1 MRYEVI
7 RFVEPEQRNEG
18 GKPMRLKD
26 KVAVITGGASG
37 MGQATA
43 LRFLDE
49 GARVV
54 VADYNEQ
61 NGKNTVA
68 LAANR
73 GQGDAIRFIRTD
85 VAKEADVQAMIECA
99 VSNFG
104 RLDIVF
110 NNAGVGGAIG
120 PVWDIEED
128 EWDYTF
134 DVLVKGVFFGIKHA
148 ARVMRKQGQGGA
160 IINTASTAGL
170 SGGSGPLVYSAAKAA
185 VINLTKA
192 AAVQLAPDR
201 IRVNAICPG
210 GILTGLTDQGNPEEA
225 AKRLATFQPWPEHGK
240 GEHIA
245 GAALFLASADAG
257 FVTGE
262 ALVVDGGLT
271 AIGPD
276 MWRRSGIPQ
285 EAMAHRSRVNR
296 GSTGEATTVRPT
308 RRE

>member
-1 MRYEVI
+1 
-7 RFVEPEQRNEG
+7 
-18 GKPMRLKD
+18 MRLEG

-37 MGQATA
+37 MGRSTV

-54 VADYNEQ
+54 IADFNETNGTAVVAEAENA
-61 NGKNTVA
+61 GH
-68 LAANR
+68 
-73 GQGDAIRFIRTD
+73 GDAVRFIQTD
-85 VAKEADVQAMIECA
+85 VAKEADVEAMIGLA
-99 VSNFG
+99 TSAFG
-104 RLDIVF
+104 QVDIIF
-110 NNAGVGGAIG
+110 NNAGVGGAVG
-120 PVWDIEED
+120 PVWDIEVK

-134 DVLVKGVFFGIKHA
+134 DVLTKGVFLGIKHA
-148 ARVMRKQGQGGA
+148 ARAMKHQGHGGA

-210 GILTGLTDQGNPEEA
+210 GILTGLTERGDPA
-225 AKRLATFQPWPEHGK
+225 ASAKALATFQPWPEHGR
-240 GEHIA
+240 GEDIA
-245 GAALFLASADAG
+245 GAALFLASDDST

-276 MWRRSGIPQ
+276 MWRRFGMKQ
-285 EAMAHRSRVNR
+285 EAQARNSHINR
-296 GSTGEATTVRPT
+296 GTTGEAMTSRPVKSLD
-308 RRE
+308 

>member
-1 MRYEVI
+1 MLCQEH
-7 RFVEPEQRNEG
+7 RNEEENC
-18 GKPMRLKD
+18 MRLKD

-43 LRFLDE
+43 MRFLEE
-49 GARVV
+49 GASVV
-54 VADYNEQ
+54 VADFNEQ
-61 NGKNTVA
+61 NGQATVK
-68 LAANR
+68 LASTA
-73 GQGDAIRFIRTD
+73 GHASKIRFLRTD
-85 VAKEADVQAMIECA
+85 VAKEIEVQAMIDCA

-148 ARVMRKQGQGGA
+148 ARAMKRQGQGGV

-210 GILTGLTDQGNPEEA
+210 GILTGLTDQGNPEAA
-225 AKRLATFQPWPEHGK
+225 AKQMDTFQPWPRHGEGK
-240 GEHIA
+240 HIA
-245 GAALFLASADAG
+245 GAALFLASDDG
-257 FVTGE
+257 EFVTGE
-262 ALVVDGGLT
+262 AVVVDGGLT

-276 MWRRSGIPQ
+276 MWRRFGIAQ
-285 EAMAHRSRVNR
+285 EATAHRSRINR
-296 GSTGEATTVRPT
+296 GSTGEKASSRPT
-308 RRE
+308 REV

>member
-1 MRYEVI
+1 
-7 RFVEPEQRNEG
+7 
-18 GKPMRLKD
+18 MRLAG

-37 MGQATA
+37 MGRATVM
-43 LRFLDE
+43 RFLAE
-49 GARVV
+49 GAKVV
-54 VADYNEQ
+54 VADYNEKSGQ
-61 NGKNTVA
+61 ETLTQAKNA
-68 LAANR
+68 GQANNV
-73 GQGDAIRFIRTD
+73 RFIRTD
-85 VAKEADVQAMIECA
+85 VAKEADIMAMIDCA
-99 VSNFG
+99 TSQFG

-120 PVWDIEED
+120 PVWDITEE

-134 DVLVKGVFFGIKHA
+134 DVLTKGVFLGIKHA
-148 ARVMRKQGQGGA
+148 ARVMKKQEQGGV

-192 AAVQLAPDR
+192 SAVQLAPDR

-210 GILTGLTDQGNPEEA
+210 AILTGLTDQGNPEAA
-225 AKRLATFQPWPEHGK
+225 AKGLDTFQPWPDHGV
-240 GEHIA
+240 GDDIA
-245 GAALFLASADAG
+245 GAALFLASDDSR

-276 MWRRSGIPQ
+276 MWRRFGFAQ
-285 EAMAHRSRVNR
+285 EARAKKSTLNR
-296 GSTGEATTVRPT
+296 GSTGEASTSRPAKLT
-308 RRE
+308 

>member
-1 MRYEVI
+1 
-7 RFVEPEQRNEG
+7 
-18 GKPMRLKD
+18 MRLKE

-43 LRFLDE
+43 LRFLNE
-49 GARVV
+49 GACVV
-54 VADYNEQ
+54 VADYNAQ
-61 NGKNTVA
+61 SGNDTLALMKNA
-68 LAANR
+68 GHAERA
-73 GQGDAIRFIRTD
+73 RFIRTD
-85 VAKEADVQAMIECA
+85 VAKESDVRAMIDCA
-99 VSNFG
+99 VSEFG

-110 NNAGVGGAIG
+110 NNAGVGGVIG

-134 DVLVKGVFFGIKHA
+134 AVLVKGVFFGIKHGT
-148 ARVMRKQGQGGA
+148 RVMRKQGQGGV

-210 GILTGLTDQGNPEEA
+210 GILTGLTNQGDPEASAKALA
-225 AKRLATFQPWPEHGK
+225 AFQPWPEHGK

-245 GAALFLASADAG
+245 GAALFLASDDAG

-276 MWRRSGIPQ
+276 MWRRSGIAQ
-285 EAMAHRSRVNR
+285 EAQAHKSRVNR
-296 GSTGEATTVRPT
+296 GSTGEATTSRPL
-308 RRE
+308 RQE

>member
-1 MRYEVI
+1 
-7 RFVEPEQRNEG
+7 
-18 GKPMRLKD
+18 MRLNG

-37 MGQATA
+37 MGRATV
-43 LRFLDE
+43 LRFLNE

-54 VADYNEQ
+54 IADFNAENGNAVAAEAKDTGHGNA
-61 NGKNTVA
+61 V
-68 LAANR
+68 
-73 GQGDAIRFIRTD
+73 RFIKTD
-85 VAKEADVQAMIECA
+85 VAKEADIEAMVNLALVE
-99 VSNFG
+99 FG
-104 RLDIVF
+104 RLDIIF
-110 NNAGVGGAIG
+110 NNAGVGGVVG
-120 PVWDIEED
+120 PIWDIEVE

-134 DVLVKGVFFGIKHA
+134 DVLTKGVFLGIKHA
-148 ARVMRKQGQGGA
+148 ARAMKQQGQGGA

-210 GILTGLTDQGNPEEA
+210 GILTGLTTRGDPEDT
-225 AKRLATFQPWPEHGK
+225 AKFLDTFQPWPEHGK
-240 GEHIA
+240 GENIA
-245 GAALFLASADAG
+245 GAAVFLASEDSA

-276 MWRRSGIPQ
+276 MWQRFGIKQ
-285 EAMAHRSRVNR
+285 EAQARKSHINR
-296 GSTGEATTVRPT
+296 GSTGEAMTSRPT
-308 RRE
+308 KPI

>member
-1 MRYEVI
+1 VS
-7 RFVEPEQRNEG
+7 
-18 GKPMRLKD
+18 
-26 KVAVITGGASG
+26 VITGGASG
-37 MGQATA
+37 MGRATV
-43 LRFLDE
+43 LRFLAE

-54 VADYNEQ
+54 VADYNER
-61 NGKNTVA
+61 NGQETLK
-68 LAANR
+68 LAQAA
-73 GQGDAIRFIRTD
+73 GHADKVRFIRTD
-85 VAKEADVQAMIECA
+85 VAKESDVQAMIECA
-99 VSNFG
+99 VSEFG

-110 NNAGVGGAIG
+110 NNAGVGGVIG

-148 ARVMRKQGQGGA
+148 ARVMRQQGQGGVM
-160 IINTASTAGL
+160 INTASTAGL

-210 GILTGLTDQGNPEEA
+210 GILTGLTDQGNPEVA
-225 AKRLATFQPWPEHGK
+225 AKSMATFQPWPEHGK

-245 GAALFLASADAG
+245 GAALFLASDDAG

-276 MWRRSGIPQ
+276 MWRRSGIAQ
-285 EAMAHRSRVNR
+285 EARAQRSRVNR
-296 GSTGEATTVRPT
+296 GSTGEQTTVRPIKHG
-308 RRE
+308 

>member
-1 MRYEVI
+1 
-7 RFVEPEQRNEG
+7 
-18 GKPMRLKD
+18 MRLKD
-26 KVAVITGGASG
+26 RVAVITGGASG
-37 MGQATA
+37 MGRATVM
-43 LRFLDE
+43 RFLDE

-61 NGKNTVA
+61 NGQETLKFASNA
-68 LAANR
+68 GHAN
-73 GQGDAIRFIRTD
+73 AVRFIRTD
-85 VAKEADVQAMIECA
+85 VAKEADVQAMVDCA
-99 VSNFG
+99 VSQFG
-104 RLDIVF
+104 RLDIIF
-110 NNAGVGGAIG
+110 NNAGVGGVIG

-148 ARVMRKQGQGGA
+148 TRVMRKQGQGGV

-192 AAVQLAPDR
+192 SAVQLAPDR

-225 AKRLATFQPWPEHGK
+225 AKRMTTFQPWPEYGK

-245 GAALFLASADAG
+245 GAALFLASDDAG

-276 MWRRSGIPQ
+276 MWRRMGIPQ
-285 EAMAHRSRVNR
+285 EATIHRSRVNR
-296 GSTGEATTVRPT
+296 GSTGEKTTVRPIK
-308 RRE
+308 